1 MVDEAVPSKPSTATV
16 ARMALRSTLW
26 TTLGNYAVQLIG
38 FVSVLWLTRLLPP
51 EVFGTLSLATF
62 WTGLLNLRNK
72 LGLNYAAV
80 QYETDGRLLG
90 TYFVLDGIATAVSFG
105 LIVLG
110 GITMVSAGMYAST
123 VAWVMIAMAGIELAL
138 CWGGPLGIAIE
149 RAMLLSR
156 SSLIMIVATMIAYAI
171 GIGLAINGGGIWSMV
186 AIPAINYAIMT
197 LGTVYICRRF
207 LPEVVKLRWQFDR
220 TLALALIK
228 QGGATGLSGA
238 LLGLVVAQ
246 FDNFLIGTFVNTETL
261 GYYDRA
267 YRVAG
272 WVNLILTMVVGR
284 VGYVTMVRVA
294 DDPARLAHTVRLSV
308 WVVLTLGIPLALV
321 SSFGSFE
328 LIQMLY
334 GNTYVQSSGYLK
346 ILALTNFMWTL
357 ITIAFWLSAACK
369 QRQVSL
375 LMSSA
380 HVAVLVIFASPLT
393 IIYGVNGTLAGVI
406 IAMTLALAWSTIY
419 IERTTHLGWRDTY
432 GAHLIATGITAFITF
447 NITQLN
453 IFTTLPTF
461 LRLFMIGVV
470 CVCVFGLCLLMLR
483 RAEINDRINYLRLR
497 WKGN

>member
-90 TYFVLDGIATAVSFG
+90 TYFVLDGIATVVSFG
-105 LIVLG
+105 MIVLG

-123 VAWVMIAMAGIELAL
+123 VAWVMVAMAGIELAL

-156 SSLIMIVATMIAYAI
+156 SSLIMIMATMIAYAI

-294 DDPARLAHTVRLSV
+294 DDPARLAHTVRL
-308 WVVLTLGIPLALV
+308 
-321 SSFGSFE
+321 
-328 LIQMLY
+328 LY